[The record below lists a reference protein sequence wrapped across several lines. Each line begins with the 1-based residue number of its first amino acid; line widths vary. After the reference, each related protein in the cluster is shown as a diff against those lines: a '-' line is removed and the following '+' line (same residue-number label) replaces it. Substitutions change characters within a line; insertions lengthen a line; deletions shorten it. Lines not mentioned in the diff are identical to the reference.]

1 MNLQQLRYFH
11 KIAALK
17 NYTKASEELFVAQS
31 SLSHSMAK
39 LEHELGVPLF
49 IKQGRNIVVTSYGE
63 NFDKHVAIILRELEL
78 AKNEIQ
84 QASNKSQGTVRLT
97 VSHTLHHH
105 FLPSLM
111 KQYKSIPEFEKV
123 QFQVS
128 DLESTE
134 SGIAQMAAREVDL
147 GFGAKVEQAGCCY
160 FEVMSEELVAVVP
173 INHPF
178 AQKENITM
186 QELCQEPLITY
197 NHKCGTRYDLEHF
210 FHKYGVSPQQIFEA
224 QNEKMIA
231 SMVSAGIGVGIIP
244 PIQEIGMYQV
254 AVVPLENHNMKRS
267 LYMFWLE
274 ENFRPPVVESF
285 RKFVIRT
292 IQNKNI

>member
-128 DLESTE
+128 DLESTA
-134 SGIAQMAAREVDL
+134 SGIAQIAAREVDL
-147 GFGAKVEQAGCCY
+147 GFGANA
-160 FEVMSEELVAVVP
+160 F
-173 INHPF
+173 
-178 AQKENITM
+178 
-186 QELCQEPLITY
+186 
-197 NHKCGTRYDLEHF
+197 
-210 FHKYGVSPQQIFEA
+210 
-224 QNEKMIA
+224 
-231 SMVSAGIGVGIIP
+231 
-244 PIQEIGMYQV
+244 
-254 AVVPLENHNMKRS
+254 RS
-267 LYMFWLE
+267 G
-274 ENFRPPVVESF
+274 N
-285 RKFVIRT
+285 
-292 IQNKNI
+292 